1 MSAMT
6 RAMTSLQYG
15 TGPLRGMATL
25 VAAALK
31 AAPLNLE
38 QAVRLA
44 NNAGTLSFQKLALQD
59 EYGVKD
65 TGDEFV
71 IYGWPDDIAA
81 ELLDKWRQSTN
92 GRRS

>member
-6 RAMTSLQYG
+6 RASVLRPG
-15 TGPLRGMATL
+15 KVDPLRVLGWM

-38 QAVRLA
+38 QATRLA

-59 EYGVKD
+59 EYGIRD

-71 IYGWPDDIAA
+71 ICGWPDDTTA
-81 ELLDKWRQSTN
+81 ELLDNWRSDEWW
-92 GRRS
+92 RS